1 MLKRLYYIILQRLFV
16 FQNKNKPCQG
26 KVYMFHNVSDE
37 GDTYSITKEHFE
49 EFLDYLC
56 ENKKIVDVDT
66 LIKEKDPDNVVITF
80 DDVYQSVY
88 ENAYPLLRERDLPF
102 YLFVSNE
109 YLNKENYLSS
119 EMLFQILSDS
129 NAILGSHNYRHEL
142 SRFVDLKEVE
152 EGLIRSKKELE
163 EEFVQDIRDLAFP
176 YGSMYAC
183 SQENIDAASKLFDH
197 VFMTYAILYNEE
209 YGNIIP
215 RINMNDT
222 TFGKE
227 MK

>member
-1 MLKRLYYIILQRLFV
+1 MLKRLYYIILQRIFV
-16 FQNKNKPCQG
+16 FKNRNKPCQG

-66 LIKEKDPDNVVITF
+66 MIKEKNQVNVVITF
-80 DDVYQSVY
+80 DDVYHSVY
-88 ENAYPLLRERDLPF
+88 ENAYPLLKKRNLPF

-109 YLNKENYLSS
+109 YLNKENYLSTDT
-119 EMLFQILSDS
+119 LFQILNDS
-129 NAILGSHNYRHEL
+129 KAILGSHNYRHEL
-142 SRFVDLKEVE
+142 SRFVDPKAVE
-152 EGLIRSKKELE
+152 EELIQSKKELE
-163 EEFVQDIRDLAFP
+163 EEFRFEVRDLAFP

-183 SQENIDAASKLFDH
+183 SEENISTACNIFEH
-197 VFMTYAILYNEE
+197 VFMTYSVPYNEE

-222 TFGKE
+222 TYKKE